1 MKFAKNNFLH
11 FDGRMNNILV
21 RENKCFYSAFTLA
34 EMMVVMLIL
43 SIIMAAMAPV
53 MTTRNKLDQSAPWS
67 WATNGSDA
75 YYGLGDAQVA
85 MIGQE
90 EVKPTDDGARLIINS
105 PSSLNHILFK
115 NGDTVNGFLK
125 MSNNRVFLGKLE
137 SGKTIG
143 TISTGFGLNIAPSG
157 LFSVSLG
164 IRSSSS
170 GQYSLSTGFS
180 NSAEGNFSMAI
191 GSANTATASDV
202 IAQGSSNEVSGDYSI
217 AIGHNNTVSGQDSIV
232 LGRSNTLDTDNSIG
246 IGMGVTSA
254 ENSIAIGKESH
265 ANGQNSIAI
274 SNGSSAET
282 LGEYSISIGSNNSN
296 PTGAYSI
303 AIGESSVASQSSSVA
318 IGSNSNAESNLSVL
332 VGNNTHST
340 EDYSIAIGD
349 GASNVE
355 GSYDTGGIGAIAIG
369 QASMTSEFMG
379 IAIGRNSIASGIS
392 SIALGSS
399 DGIDSKTQ
407 SLAENSI
414 AIGMNAT
421 ARGVNNIAIGAN
433 ACQYANGYGVTCIGA
448 DSGPESSGETAN
460 LRNENNIMFLGT
472 SATTVYIP
480 GNLVVEGDV
489 ILGRNGGSRVTARA
503 VDTKRGH
510 DHISNGETATRMG
523 IFKSE
528 DFNGE
533 DDNLDEWTSG
543 RTNYK
548 TFFNFWLSSD
558 RRLKYVGS
566 ESTSGLDKI
575 RQLKVFNYTFKKD
588 EKKVPH
594 VGVIAQDLQKVFPN
608 AVKKGVDGFLTI
620 RMEDMFYAMI
630 NAIKE
635 LDSKISTLEKENKEL
650 KAALKQLQENN
661 KKQEARLKALEAKI
675 K

>member
-1 MKFAKNNFLH
+1 MKFAKDNFLH
-11 FDGRMNNILV
+11 FDGRTNKILV
-21 RENKCFYSAFTLA
+21 RRNKRFYSAFTLA

-75 YYGLGDAQVA
+75 YYGIGDAQVA

-105 PSSLNHILFK
+105 PSTRNHILFK

-170 GQYSLSTGFS
+170 GRYSLSTGCS

-191 GSANTATASDV
+191 GSANTATASNV
-202 IAQGSSNEVSGDYSI
+202 IAHGSSNKVSGDYSI
-217 AIGHNNTVSGQDSIV
+217 AIGQNNTVSGQDSIV

-303 AIGESSVASQSSSVA
+303 AIGESSVASQRSSVA
-318 IGSNSNAESNLSVL
+318 IGSYSNAESYYSVL
-332 VGNNTHST
+332 VGNDTYST
-340 EDYSIAIGD
+340 EDYSIAIGY

-355 GSYDTGGIGAIAIG
+355 GSYYTGGIGAIAIG
-369 QASMTSEFMG
+369 QASKTSEFMG

-399 DGIDSKTQ
+399 DGIASKTQ

-448 DSGPESSGETAN
+448 NSGPQLSGETAN
-460 LRNENNIMFLGT
+460 LKDEINMMFLGT
-472 SATTVYIP
+472 SSTTVFIP
-480 GNLVVEGDV
+480 GNLIVGSNVYLNSKGTGA
-489 ILGRNGGSRVTARA
+489 ILLRPTNDRQSPMELRA
-503 VDTKRGH
+503 NYGH
-510 DHISNGETATRMG
+510 YDKPEPA
-523 IFKSE
+523 
-528 DFNGE
+528 
-533 DDNLDEWTSG
+533 DNLRKYGTDITDIG
-543 RTNYK
+543 AQN
-548 TFFNFWLSSD
+548 FFNKYGPQRSD

-635 LDSKISTLEKENKEL
+635 LDLRYRAQEKRIDEL
-650 KAALKQLQENN
+650 
-661 KKQEARLKALEAKI
+661 EARIQKLEAKL

>member
-1 MKFAKNNFLH
+1 MEK
-11 FDGRMNNILV
+11 IV
-21 RENKCFYSAFTLA
+21 NKCKVGGGAFQSTLNGGLLNKNFYQTSRLGFTLA

-75 YYGLGDAQVA
+75 YYGIGDAQVA

-105 PSSLNHILFK
+105 PSTRNHILFK
-115 NGDTVNGFLK
+115 NGDTTNGRLN
-125 MSNNRVFLGKLE
+125 MSNSNVFLG
-137 SGKTIG
+137 STATGQTIG
-143 TISTGFGLNIAPSG
+143 SYSTGLGRNIGPSG
-157 LFSVSLG
+157 ISSVSVGYNSSANGRSSVSVGHANKSTVDYTLASGYSNTVSGLYSIGLG
-164 IRSSSS
+164 I
-170 GQYSLSTGFS
+170 G
-180 NSAEGNFSMAI
+180 
-191 GSANTATASDV
+191 
-202 IAQGSSNEVSGDYSI
+202 
-217 AIGHNNTVSGQDSIV
+217 NTVSGQDSIV
-232 LGRSNTLDTDNSIG
+232 LGRSNTVSTNNSIG

-303 AIGESSVASQSSSVA
+303 AIGESSVASVDSSVA
-318 IGSNSNAESNLSVL
+318 IGSYSNAESHYSVL

-349 GASNVE
+349 GASNIE
-355 GSYDTGGIGAIAIG
+355 GSYYTGGIGAIAIG

-399 DGIDSKTQ
+399 DGIYSKTQ

-421 ARGVNNIAIGAN
+421 ARSLNNIAIGAN

-448 DSGPESSGETAN
+448 NSGPQSSGETAN
-460 LRNENNIMFLGT
+460 LRNEYNMMFLGT

-503 VDTKRGH
+503 VDTNGR
-510 DHISNGETATRMG
+510 HISNGETATRMG

-548 TFFNFWLSSD
+548 TFFNFWLSD

-588 EKKVPH
+588 EKKLPH
-594 VGVIAQDLQKVFPN
+594 VGVIAQDLQKVFPD

>member
-1 MKFAKNNFLH
+1 MKFAKDNFLH

-115 NGDTVNGFLK
+115 NGDTTNGRLN
-125 MSNNRVFLGKLE
+125 MSNSNVFLG
-137 SGKTIG
+137 STATGQTIG
-143 TISTGFGLNIAPSG
+143 SYSTGLGNNIGPSG
-157 LFSVSLG
+157 SGAVSIG
-164 IRSSSS
+164 YSSSAS
-170 GQYSLSTGFS
+170 GTSSV
-180 NSAEGNFSMAI
+180 AI
-191 GSANTATASDV
+191 G
-202 IAQGSSNEVSGDYSI
+202 QGSKSTVNYALANGYSNTVSGLYSI
-217 AIGHNNTVSGQDSIV
+217 AIGQSNTVSGQDSIV
-232 LGRSNTLDTDNSIG
+232 LGRSNTANGQDSIILGRNNEVNSNNSIG
-246 IGMGVTSA
+246 IGTNISPGQSG
-254 ENSIAIGKESH
+254 IAIG
-265 ANGQNSIAI
+265 NS
-274 SNGSSAET
+274 S
-282 LGEYSISIGSNNSN
+282 
-296 PTGAYSI
+296 GA
-303 AIGESSVASQSSSVA
+303 ASD
-318 IGSNSNAESNLSVL
+318 
-332 VGNNTHST
+332 T
-340 EDYSIAIGD
+340 E
-349 GASNVE
+349 
-355 GSYDTGGIGAIAIG
+355 GAIAIG
-369 QASMTSEFMG
+369 NGAKGTSDYSIALGSNAKASNTGFHIAS
-379 IAIGRNSIASGIS
+379 IAIGRN
-392 SIALGSS
+392 ALSTGN
-399 DGIDSKTQ
+399 I
-407 SLAENSI
+407 SI
-414 AIGMNAT
+414 AIGSADNSTSSDYYT
-421 ARGVNNIAIGAN
+421 ASTGFQSIAIGAN
-433 ACQYANGYGVTCIGA
+433 AKASSFNGISIGPNACLYSKGQANVTCIGYN
-448 DSGPESSGETAN
+448 SGPSIGDTKLKNES
-460 LRNENNIMFLGT
+460 NIMFLGT
-472 SATTVYIP
+472 SSTTVYIP

-510 DHISNGETATRMG
+510 DHISDGETATRMG

-543 RTNYK
+543 RTNNK

-588 EKKVPH
+588 KKKVPH

-635 LDSKISTLEKENKEL
+635 LDLRYRAQEKRIDEL
-650 KAALKQLQENN
+650 
-661 KKQEARLKALEAKI
+661 EARIQKLEAKL